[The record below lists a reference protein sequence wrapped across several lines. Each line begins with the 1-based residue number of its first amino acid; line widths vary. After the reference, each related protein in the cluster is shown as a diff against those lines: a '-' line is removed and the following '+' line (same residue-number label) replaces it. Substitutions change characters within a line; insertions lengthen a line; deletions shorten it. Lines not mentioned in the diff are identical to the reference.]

1 MQALAIRQAE
11 EAGSQTLQLTGAQGF
26 ATAALFVTA
35 IEQPIDVLLDETLAL
50 ANRFRVA
57 EQEQN
62 TCARLQV
69 AAGNVVQQAIEQF
82 DRRCFVA
89 MDPRRQ
95 QQVQAIVTRFRWPDF
110 QRTFAQPAHAH
121 AFDSQLSLL
130 RRFAAGE
137 GQFKQFAEGEHRAV
151 SLVVVVAIRAV
162 NVILVVAEFS
172 RFHLQLQTY
181 QISRQ
186 WAQQQVGVFG
196 IAFFDV
202 HADQQLA
209 TAVLLDPQL
218 FTLPQDRDA
227 GAGRFQL
234 RAVGVFKDQLQGIAH
249 VFTLSFEMNQRAA
262 VESGAPSIN

>member
-1 MQALAIRQAE
+1 
-11 EAGSQTLQLTGAQGF
+11 
-26 ATAALFVTA
+26 
-35 IEQPIDVLLDETLAL
+35 
-50 ANRFRVA
+50 
-57 EQEQN
+57 
-62 TCARLQV
+62 
-69 AAGNVVQQAIEQF
+69 
-82 DRRCFVA
+82 
-89 MDPRRQ
+89 
-95 QQVQAIVTRFRWPDF
+95 
-110 QRTFAQPAHAH
+110 
-121 AFDSQLSLL
+121 LSLL

-196 IAFFDV
+196 IAFLDV

-218 FTLPQDRDA
+218 FALPQDRDT
-227 GAGRFQL
+227 GAGSLQL
-234 RAVGVFKDQLQGIAH
+234 RAVGVFKDQLQGITH
-249 VFTLSFEMNQRAA
+249 VLRSRLR
-262 VESGAPSIN
+262 